1 MAYILVDTREKDNDY
16 VLKDFKRLQYN
27 YEEIKLDE
35 GDYQSSFNPNFPLFR
50 IFLRFSQV
58 NV

>member
-16 VLKDFKRLQYN
+16 VLKDFKRLQDN

-35 GDYQSSFNPNFPLFR
+35 GA
-50 IFLRFSQV
+50 
-58 NV
+58 